1 MKEANFDRSE
11 NRGDA
16 VQASKNKTLIGQV
29 YGGGGGGSHQKCTLI
44 SASVVWQRGVKNAG
58 SRLYTDTLLAG
69 SRSVGRPTQTVA

>member
-29 YGGGGGGSHQKCTLI
+29 YGGGGRRFSPEVYLNFCVRGAAARGQKC
-44 SASVVWQRGVKNAG
+44 RE
-58 SRLYTDTLLAG
+58 
-69 SRSVGRPTQTVA
+69 QTVH